1 MQPWKL
7 AYEEDL
13 AKQKQKK
20 VKNAFKLFA
29 VAFLLCSAKL
39 PIMKGRIILVVP
51 KDHDERYLLG
61 ALIYLSAASNKR
73 TICSRKYSGFTM
85 KTGQDLHRN
94 VNPSSLPV

>member
-1 MQPWKL
+1 M
-7 AYEEDL
+7 